1 MNTSKQSI
9 TTVTFLPKAYWKHIG
24 IVFHNCSLSGHEIM
38 TLAPPTSARGV
49 SNPMTTKVTMPATT
63 TQTTAVP
70 VSGLDV
76 QITQRPDAEVFR
88 QCRPAT
94 MQITSN

>member
-1 MNTSKQSI
+1 MTAI
-9 TTVTFLPKAYWKHIG
+9 TMS
-24 IVFHNCSLSGHEIM
+24 SLLYPDS
-38 TLAPPTSARGV
+38 LAPPTSARGV

-88 QCRPAT
+88 KLDRRRHQTIVQRAMGQRT
-94 MQITSN
+94 KAVYNVQGQSSYSS